1 VKKTNDGTT
10 AELERKLA
18 SMKRIVWIFL
28 LFVAWAGVGYAQAGA
43 RPEPVF
49 VIHGPT
55 IVAFFAPAIGP
66 ELKNES
72 DLNEVLSDFQLY
84 YGQASKPLRK
94 AGIDFPD
101 ANTLTF
107 RVRIGKNLRRY
118 RMSKSGVG
126 YFFIA
131 PGKEPHIEYGVMTDE
146 DLLDAAR
153 KYFGIAIHD

>member
-1 VKKTNDGTT
+1 
-10 AELERKLA
+10 
-18 SMKRIVWIFL
+18 MKRIAWIFL
-28 LFVAWAGVGYAQAGA
+28 LAAVWAGMGNAQEGA

-72 DLNEVLSDFQLY
+72 DLNEALSDFQLY
-84 YGQASKPLRK
+84 YGQASAPLRK

-101 ANTLTF
+101 TNTLSF
-107 RVRIGKNLRRY
+107 RVRIGKRLRRY
-118 RMSKSGVG
+118 RMSKIGVG

-131 PGKEPHIEYGVMTDE
+131 PGKEPHIEYGVMTDAN
-146 DLLDAAR
+146 LLDAAR
-153 KYFGIAIHD
+153 KYFGIAIR